1 MGDFVQKGEQMIYV
15 VIGLIVVGLTAW
27 SLLRNAG
34 RIEDEEDEGNE
45 DDIYPM
51 W

>member
-1 MGDFVQKGEQMIYV
+1 MIYV

-27 SLLRNAG
+27 FLLPNVG
-34 RIEDEEDEGNE
+34 RIDGEEDEGNE